1 MNESDVW
8 KLSSTLRSKPL
19 YTAFESIKS
28 SKLPASSWGSTWT
41 LTKHLLRANS
51 RDLALEAILTFFSV
65 FFDYLGPFFLKRILD
80 SIEYSADTGDRAALS
95 RAYVFAFLAL
105 LSTLCKAQADVQ
117 HLWFGR
123 RAGTRIRSELMS
135 AIYDKALKRK
145 DFSGIVD
152 KEKIKEKAKPGKW
165 LLICCQSAADAWRQI
180 WRTRRQMIPRL
191 VRTWVR
197 S

>member
-1 MNESDVW
+1 LNESDVW

-80 SIEYSADTGDRAALS
+80 AMAQHEPEMRA
-95 RAYVFAFLAL
+95 RAYVLAGLAFVSRL
-105 LSTLCKAQADVQ
+105 LKVCV
-117 HLWFGR
+117 
-123 RAGTRIRSELMS
+123 
-135 AIYDKALKRK
+135 
-145 DFSGIVD
+145 
-152 KEKIKEKAKPGKW
+152 
-165 LLICCQSAADAWRQI
+165 
-180 WRTRRQMIPRL
+180 
-191 VRTWVR
+191 
-197 S
+197 